1 MTLYYPYAF
10 KNISNRNLASI
21 MQKEVSGYLGSRNI
35 GTIVR
40 ADLAVLR
47 TSKVPTA
54 LVEVGYMSNK
64 DELKN
69 LASNS
74 YRQKAAEAIR
84 NGILKALK

>member
-1 MTLYYPYAF
+1 
-10 KNISNRNLASI
+10 
-21 MQKEVSGYLGSRNI
+21 
-35 GTIVR
+35 
-40 ADLAVLR
+40 
-47 TSKVPTA
+47 
-54 LVEVGYMSNK
+54 MSNK